1 MKKYKTLLFD
11 LDDTLI
17 DNAESIKYS
26 FFCVTK
32 YLNIPYNDNFGEI
45 WYKFDTLYWNSWEDG
60 NLFIPEN
67 IKTIEEKVLFLRTNR
82 FIKFFEQYNIKIT
95 KDEAI
100 NINNIYC
107 NNLSENIIEIDNAP
121 EVINYL
127 SKNYELVIATNGA
140 KAAANK
146 KLEKINI
153 DQYIS
158 YIVASEEAGYGKPTP
173 EFFDFMLNKINK
185 ENKDEM
191 LLIGDSLKT
200 DILGGM
206 KNNIDTCWFN
216 KNNIDLL
223 QEYRPTITINKL
235 LELKKIL

>member
-17 DNAESIKYS
+17 DNAESIKYA

-32 YLNIPYNDNFGEI
+32 YLNIPYDDNIGEI
-45 WYKFDTLYWNSWEDG
+45 WYKFDTLYWNSWENG
-60 NLFIPEN
+60 NLSIPEN
-67 IKTIEEKVLFLRTNR
+67 IKTIEEKVIFLRTNR
-82 FIKFFEQYNIKIT
+82 FIKFFEQYNIVIS

-107 NNLSENIIEIDNAP
+107 NNLSENVKEIDNAH

-140 KAAANK
+140 KVATNK

-153 DQYIS
+153 DKYIS
-158 YIVASEEAGYGKPTP
+158 YIVASEEAGYGKPMP
-173 EFFDFMLNKINK
+173 EFFDFMLKKINN
-185 ENKDEM
+185 ENKHEM
-191 LLIGDSLKT
+191 LLIGDSLNT

-216 KNNIDLL
+216 KNNIDLPPT
-223 QEYRPTITINKL
+223 YKPTITINKL